1 MARRDTDDVD
11 PEGLGEHTPAVYARG
26 PDDAER
32 YVQLLADHGI
42 DAVVDPDYSPPETDD
57 DRVPTVPSG
66 VPVLVA
72 KAALEDA
79 QAFIA
84 GADDLNG
91 FIPDGEDEDDL
102 DDEDLLPG
110 REGPEDYEDADAA
123 SLLEA
128 EDVAVVYDQDDED
141 DEAAEEPEEAH

>member
-1 MARRDTDDVD
+1 MARKSSDDVD
-11 PEGLGEHTPAVYARG
+11 SEDLSESVPAVYARG
-26 PDDAER
+26 PRDAER
-32 YVQLLADHGI
+32 YVQLLADHDI

-57 DRVPTVPSG
+57 DRAPVVPSG
-66 VPVLVA
+66 VPILVA
-72 KAALEDA
+72 KAVLEDA

-84 GADDLNG
+84 DMDDLNG
-91 FIPDGEDEDDL
+91 FIPNGEDEDDL

-110 REGPEDYEDADAA
+110 REGPEDYEDLDPA

-128 EDVAVVYDQDDED
+128 DDAVVYDQDDED